1 MADWDPQKLEEH
13 FLPDDILRIRLI
25 KPVTQCEDFYSWK
38 FNKSGDFSVKSA
50 YWLASLSLNCQVRIE
65 AEQLPSTNDLKQ
77 KVWGLQTDPKLKVF
91 LWKMLCG
98 ALPVAKS
105 MSCRG
110 MKNEERCQLCGEE
123 EESINHVLFSCS
135 LARQLWAL
143 SDVPSPQWGFHNGSV
158 FANIDYLLSNVKNSL
173 WPEELRQTFPWTL
186 WRIWKNRNL
195 ALFEGKCFS
204 SLESAQKVR
213 EDWLE
218 WVDAQKQEEEDDA
231 DAGVTLGQ
239 QAAGWTAPRVNWLKC
254 NVATS
259 WSKRNKF
266 AGCAWVLRDHVGKVL
281 LHSRCALPGVLVKQ
295 EAQFKGLLWAM
306 ESMRFHRV
314 ERVVFALQE
323 EFLVTLVSRPAAW
336 PSFRFMSMELGLVLG
351 SFRSWKFFLENSFSN
366 RGAFLIAKSVTE
378 ECRLQSYVAVCHP
391 VWLDGLFNEERISS
405 SG

>member
-1 MADWDPQKLEEH
+1 MRNMYNLQLYAQNNT
-13 FLPDDILRIRLI
+13 I
-25 KPVTQCEDFYSWK
+25 KPHLRPQIYWSKILIARLVDK
-38 FNKSGDFSVKSA
+38 FKD
-50 YWLASLSLNCQVRIE
+50 
-65 AEQLPSTNDLKQ
+65 
-77 KVWGLQTDPKLKVF
+77 VWY
-91 LWKMLCG
+91 
-98 ALPVAKS
+98 
-105 MSCRG
+105 
-110 MKNEERCQLCGEE
+110 
-123 EESINHVLFSCS
+123 INIS
-135 LARQLWAL
+135 
-143 SDVPSPQWGFHNGSV
+143 
-158 FANIDYLLSNVKNSL
+158 KNSL

-231 DAGVTLGQ
+231 DAGDTLGQ
-239 QAAGWTAPRVNWLKC
+239 QAAGWTAPHVNWLKC